1 MTTLNF
7 ALTRTLGR
15 ELGAGDE
22 IVVTRLDHD
31 GNISP
36 WLHLADDL
44 GLVVRFVDLS
54 EEDATLD
61 LADLERQLSARTRVV
76 AFPGRRTRWAR

>member
-7 ALTRTLGR
+7 APLTRTR
-15 ELGAGDE
+15 PELGAGDE

-54 EEDATLD
+54 EEDNW
-61 LADLERQLSARTRVV
+61 TR
-76 AFPGRRTRWAR
+76 PTSSGS